1 MQKNYTLGKLFG
13 ISVQIHY
20 TWFLVFLLMVWSLST
35 EFFPINYPGMKSS
48 YYVVISIVSALML
61 FISVLLHELSHSLT
75 ARRFKIKVG
84 MITLFF
90 FGGIAHISDDKLTAK
105 SEFWM
110 AIAGPAFS
118 ILFALLSWILFKL
131 VMVFDFVFLE
141 GGSIV
146 LFFLFRL
153 NLMLGIFNM
162 FPGFPLDGG
171 RVFRSIIWWVSGDLE
186 RATKYASKGGRIFAY
201 ILIGLG
207 ILEIVLLG
215 SFGGLWFIVL
225 GLFLRSIANQ
235 SYQQVLVKK
244 VLEKLKIK
252 DIMKTKFD
260 YLVPE
265 MNLSDVARKIARKS
279 SIYYLVL
286 EKKKLVGVLDINTFS
301 NVKKKE
307 RKKTLVKDV
316 MIRPEQ
322 TKGLHKDMN
331 AFGSMTL
338 LLKKNYLFIP
348 VINKKAELVGI
359 IEKRYVLDLI
369 QGQLDLKK

>member
-265 MNLSDVARKIARKS
+265 MVAVVFQAISEERDELKEQIK
-279 SIYYLVL
+279 
-286 EKKKLVGVLDINTFS
+286 
-301 NVKKKE
+301 NV
-307 RKKTLVKDV
+307 
-316 MIRPEQ
+316 
-322 TKGLHKDMN
+322 
-331 AFGSMTL
+331 
-338 LLKKNYLFIP
+338 
-348 VINKKAELVGI
+348 
-359 IEKRYVLDLI
+359 
-369 QGQLDLKK
+369 